1 MTSSASPAAHP
12 AAFQS
17 FADSSSPATVA
28 PRLALLRAELKR
40 RGLDGFVTPR
50 SDEHQNEYC
59 HPSAER
65 LAWLTSFTGSAGM
78 AIALADRA
86 ALFVDGRYTV
96 QAPAQTN
103 PAAFEPRHLIEAPP
117 EKWLEQTV
125 KPGQR
130 IGYDPMLLT
139 LDQAKKLRAG
149 VEAAGGVF
157 VALDDNPLD
166 AVWADR
172 PAPPTAPVTLR
183 ADALA
188 GEAAAAKIDRLQ
200 AALGKADALM
210 ISDPHTVAWLFN
222 IRGGDVA
229 HTPLPLSFAI
239 LPKTGRPSLY
249 VDARKLSNSVRDALA
264 TSLDIAEPTRL
275 ARDLIALGQAGKL
288 VRFDQQTA
296 PERLVRA
303 VEQAGGK
310 IEVGADPAALMRA
323 SKNAAELA
331 GMRAAHL
338 RDGVAMTR
346 FLAWFDREAPKGG
359 LTEIDAVKA
368 LETFRRDTGALKDV
382 SFPSIS
388 GANAHAALPH
398 YRVTEASNAPI
409 RPGVFLI
416 DSGAQYE
423 DGTTDITRTIAVGE
437 PTPEMRDRVTRVLKG
452 MIAISLAVFPKG
464 TTGAQIDAFARQPLW
479 EAGLDFD
486 HGTGHGVGAYLSV
499 HEGPQRIAK
508 TGVTPLAAGMILSNE
523 PGYYNAGHWGVR
535 IENLVVVEPRQ
546 IAGAEREMLGFET
559 LTLAPIDLRFL
570 DRSLLTRFEVAW
582 LDAYHARVRETLAPL
597 LDAETRLWLEQ
608 ATQRVSN
615 V

>member
-1 MTSSASPAAHP
+1 MTHASAA
-12 AAFQS
+12 
-17 FADSSSPATVA
+17 SSSPFQTFADATSPGTVA
-28 PRLALLRAELKR
+28 PRLALLRAEMKR
-40 RGLDGFVTPR
+40 RGLDGFVVPR

-78 AIALADRA
+78 AIAMADVA

-96 QAPAQTN
+96 QAPAQTDTSLVQI
-103 PAAFEPRHLIEAPP
+103 RHLVDQPP
-117 EKWLEQTV
+117 EKWLEETL
-125 KPGQR
+125 KSGQR
-130 IGYDPMLLT
+130 VGYDPMLLT
-139 LDQAKKLRAG
+139 RDQAKKLRAG
-149 VEAAGGVF
+149 VEAAGAAL
-157 VALDDNPLD
+157 VALGDNPLD

-172 PAPPTAPVTLR
+172 PAPPTAPVSLR
-183 ADALA
+183 GEALA
-188 GEAAAAKIDRLQ
+188 GAPAADKIARLQ
-200 AALGKADALM
+200 AALGKADALVV
-210 ISDPHTVAWLFN
+210 SDPHTVAWLFN
-222 IRGGDVA
+222 IRGADVA
-229 HTPLPLSFAI
+229 HTPLPLSFA
-239 LPKTGRPSLY
+239 LTPKTGRPSLY
-249 VDARKLSNSVRDALA
+249 IDARKLSNSVRDALA
-264 TSLDIAEPTRL
+264 GALDIAEPAQL
-275 ARDLIALGQAGKL
+275 SRDLETLGRAGKL

-296 PERLVRA
+296 PDKFA
-303 VEQAGGK
+303 QIVEAAGGR

-323 SKNAAELA
+323 SKNAAELD

-346 FLAWFDREAPKGG
+346 FLAWFDQEVPKGA

-368 LETFRRDTGALKDV
+368 LEQFRRDTGALKDV
-382 SFPSIS
+382 SFPSIA
-388 GANAHAALPH
+388 GANAHAAIPH
-398 YRVTEASNAPI
+398 YRVSETSNAPI

-423 DGTTDITRTIAVGE
+423 DGTTDVTRTIAVGE
-437 PTPEMRDRVTRVLKG
+437 PTAEMRDRVTRVLKG

-523 PGYYNAGHWGVR
+523 PGYYKAGDWGVR
-535 IENLVVVEPRQ
+535 IENLVIVEPRM
-546 IAGAEREMLGFET
+546 IAGGERDMLGFET

-582 LDAYHARVRETLAPL
+582 LDAYHQRVRDEIGPH
-597 LDAETRLWLEQ
+597 LDQ
-608 ATQRVSN
+608 ATRAWLDGATRRVSN